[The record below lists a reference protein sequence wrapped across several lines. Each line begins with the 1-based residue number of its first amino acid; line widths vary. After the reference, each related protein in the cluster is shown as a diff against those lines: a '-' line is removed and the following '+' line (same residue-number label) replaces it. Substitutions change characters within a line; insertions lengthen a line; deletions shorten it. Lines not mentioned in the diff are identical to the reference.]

1 MDGELGKTKYYAWL
15 VEFQERGSPTCAHF
29 YFDPKCS
36 KCQQWNR
43 ILAFIEKNISI
54 NLPDTV
60 EQPEVFELVSYIRF
74 IPIRGHLWNIK
85 RTSAS
90 FCMVGFFT
98 DRTIISKLLN
108 SEML

>member
-1 MDGELGKTKYYAWL
+1 MGKTKYYALL
-15 VEFQERGSPTCAHF
+15 VEYQERGSPTCAHF

-60 EQPEVFELVSYIRF
+60 EQPEVFELVKLHQIYSHSRPSLEYKKNKCQF
-74 IPIRGHLWNIK
+74 LYGQ
-85 RTSAS
+85 
-90 FCMVGFFT
+90 FFY
-98 DRTIISKLLN
+98 R
-108 SEML
+108 